1 MLGQPAS
8 SQTVCRPSRRT
19 SDFSSVYSGPVFS
32 LVLIHGGLR
41 SIGVSALRTSRRRS
55 FRPSGATVTLPAY
68 VSRLGG
74 RSGGGSADEPEAPDG
89 PGAVR
94 QHPADRPA
102 EPPGHLV
109 GGVRHV
115 GRDRTASA
123 SPAYAIASSVARCR
137 GVSASHTG
145 SPTTSTGLRLSP
157 NFRYVVSVAGSP
169 TASAPA
175 A

>member
-89 PGAVR
+89 PGVVR
-94 QHPADRPA
+94 QQLVVDPRGLGLAQQLGRRARPGGAGQRGAPGPRQDRQ
-102 EPPGHLV
+102 
-109 GGVRHV
+109 
-115 GRDRTASA
+115 
-123 SPAYAIASSVARCR
+123 
-137 GVSASHTG
+137 
-145 SPTTSTGLRLSP
+145 
-157 NFRYVVSVAGSP
+157 
-169 TASAPA
+169 
-175 A
+175 